1 MKKLVGGILAIMVLA
16 AGLVGAAYWSGIQA
30 EHWYR
35 EAMTEGAKNPN
46 VKLSTVRYE
55 RGLFSSQAVT
65 QVQLVSPEGESKEA
79 DPSFSIRQDIYHG
92 PLPLASRGVP
102 DLPMHWGGAV
112 IRATLDPAS
121 SAWTRELAKR
131 YGDKEPLVA
140 ISRVGF
146 DGASDTQITM
156 PPLTRSNI
164 EDVQSLKFSGL
175 QGQFQVAPRGAAMQG
190 NLTLANL
197 DLVGKPSASEGKTA
211 NEGQPDAREG
221 QSAASE
227 GKPASGIGQIR
238 LGDLSLNLNQR
249 KGAFDLLYGDYS
261 FRIGELRAQDQAT
274 GAPFVVNNLT
284 ISGRLSPQGT
294 QQVDGEVEVKV
305 DQITVNQQSQS
316 GSLKLALRN
325 LDGVTVTQLQELQ
338 QKLAIQ
344 PEDPRMLDELMKL
357 FRTLLSG
364 KPEFALDS
372 QAKLILSVP
381 TPSPQPSPTQEEET
395 GESATHAAEVPPGRK
410 GPEGMQLIQG
420 EWQGSLKL
428 NFQDPGEVNPQV
440 DPSGL
445 LGALEKGV
453 ADVVASR
460 ELIEALLT
468 NTTQGQLLAQA
479 KAQGQ
484 PVDPQAIERL
494 AGQQAARQLQGLT
507 AAGFLRLEGD
517 QYKTSARFEG
527 GKLFV
532 NGQEIPLAPGAG
544 M

>member
-1 MKKLVGGILAIMVLA
+1 MKKLVGGILVIMGLA
-16 AGLVGAAYWSGIQA
+16 AGFVCAAYWSGIQA
-30 EHWYR
+30 EHWYQ

-65 QVQLVSPEGESKEA
+65 QVQFALPEGESQEA

-92 PLPLASRGVP
+92 PLPLTSRGVP
-102 DLPMHWGGAV
+102 GLPMQWGGAV
-112 IRATLDPAS
+112 IRATLDPTS

-131 YGDKEPLVA
+131 YGDQEPLVA

-146 DGASDTQITM
+146 DGASDTQITI
-156 PPLTRSNI
+156 PPLTLSNT

-175 QGQFQVAPRGAAMQG
+175 QAQFRVAPRGAAMQG
-190 NLTLANL
+190 NLTVASL
-197 DLVGKPSASEGKTA
+197 DLVGKPTASE
-211 NEGQPDAREG
+211 D
-221 QSAASE
+221 QSAANK
-227 GKPASGIGQIR
+227 GKPASGIGHIR
-238 LGDLSLNLNQR
+238 LDDLSLNLNQR

-261 FRIGELRAQDQAT
+261 FRIGELRAQDQAS
-274 GAPFVVNNLT
+274 GAPLAVNNLT
-284 ISGRLSPQGT
+284 IAGTLSPQGT
-294 QQVDGEVEVKV
+294 QQVAGEVEVKV

-357 FRTLLSG
+357 FRTLLRG

-372 QAKLILSVP
+372 QAKLILTVP
-381 TPSPQPSPTQEEET
+381 TPSPQPASTQREGT
-395 GESATHAAEVPPGRK
+395 GESATHAAEVPPER
-410 GPEGMQLIQG
+410 EGSEGTQLIQG
-420 EWQGSLKL
+420 EWQGSLTL
-428 NFQDPGEVNPQV
+428 NFQDPGEVNPLV

-460 ELIEALLT
+460 KLIEALLT
-468 NTTQGQLLAQA
+468 TTTQEQLLAQA
-479 KAQGQ
+479 KEQGQ

-494 AGQQAARQLQGLT
+494 AAQQVAQQLQGLT

-527 GKLFV
+527 GKLLV
-532 NGQEIPLAPGAG
+532 NGQEIPLAPGPG
-544 M
+544 KSGSMF